1 LDNALVKI
9 FEKITV
15 CSCRR
20 VCDLEYLKVS
30 DAAFP
35 FPVAVSGGF
44 RTLGAADFAG
54 FGVDAARMLRQGFL
68 LLIGM
73 FDSPLSLLVFV
84 EFALRRFFLE
94 DFGLFV
100 DSL

>member
-1 LDNALVKI
+1 VRSLVH
-9 FEKITV
+9 
-15 CSCRR
+15 
-20 VCDLEYLKVS
+20 LKVS

-35 FPVAVSGGF
+35 FPVAVSGWF

-54 FGVDAARMLRQGFL
+54 FGVDAAGMLRQGFL
-68 LLIGM
+68 LLVRM
-73 FDSPLSLLVFV
+73 FDFPLSLLVFV